1 MFNLPPG
8 VAYIINGRRVT
19 YADVGKAKKEKQ
31 RRQLAC
37 KREDSIFCEE
47 RIAVY
52 IWTFYNDPDIC
63 PFYSGWHCY
72 IYGWHKHKHEWW
84 VGGRGDIG
92 SSLQEMTMTA
102 FPLGIEQSA
111 KNFYQWKE
119 AFAKAYPI
127 VAPRISG
134 KAKAW
139 AVIDG
144 CKILSIE
151 PVTKINKPK
160 VIFEF

>member
-1 MFNLPPG
+1 MFKLPPG

-37 KREDSIFCEE
+37 KREESVSHEE

-52 IWTFYNDPDIC
+52 VWTFYNDPHVC
-63 PFYSGWHCY
+63 PFYSGWWCY
-72 IYGWHKHKHEWW
+72 INGRKSKHEWQ
-84 VGGRGDIG
+84 VNENNDAAIKV
-92 SSLQEMTMTA
+92 MTA
-102 FPLGIEQSA
+102 FPLGITPLPE
-111 KNFYQWKE
+111 NFYEWKE
-119 AFAKAYPI
+119 AFSKAYPKP
-127 VAPRISG
+127 VNSDNRRSG

-144 CKILSIE
+144 RKILSIE

-160 VIFEF
+160 VNFEF